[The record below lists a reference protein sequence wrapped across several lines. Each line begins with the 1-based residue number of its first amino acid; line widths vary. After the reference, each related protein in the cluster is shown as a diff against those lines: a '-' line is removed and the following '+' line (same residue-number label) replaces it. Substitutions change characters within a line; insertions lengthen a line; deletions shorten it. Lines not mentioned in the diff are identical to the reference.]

1 VGKKNQLKCIC
12 PLRPLQFSCKIF
24 SNVGLVE
31 AHFQFTSSLTG
42 RKNEERKVGIAG
54 IISP

>member
-1 VGKKNQLKCIC
+1 MGKKNQLKCIC

-42 RKNEERKVGIAG
+42 RKNDERKVGIAG